1 MQMGQKLLALLGGDG
16 REIILA
22 KFLVDQGFAV
32 HLCGFENY
40 RPLPAPNFANPV
52 EAVQGTAAV
61 ILPMAGIREDLTPPS
76 PYSANPP
83 RITEA
88 VFAALP
94 PGVPVFV
101 GRANAALKRMAR
113 SVNLIEIADDDELA
127 ILNSIPTAEGA
138 LELAMAHTDFTLHG
152 SRVLVAGLGRCGLTL
167 ARMLRGI
174 GAEVTAAARNPADLA
189 RAYEMGLTIC
199 PFTRLRD
206 CVADVDLIFNTVPAP
221 VITGSILE
229 AAKRCRL
236 VVDIAS
242 GRGGTDFARAEELGI
257 KAILAPGLPGKAAPA
272 TAGKVLTQVY
282 PRLLRQYGLMEDEKN
297 EK

>member
-1 MQMGQKLLALLGGDG
+1 
-16 REIILA
+16 
-22 KFLVDQGFAV
+22 
-32 HLCGFENY
+32 
-40 RPLPAPNFANPV
+40 
-52 EAVQGTAAV
+52 
-61 ILPMAGIREDLTPPS
+61 
-76 PYSANPP
+76 
-83 RITEA
+83 
-88 VFAALP
+88 
-94 PGVPVFV
+94 
-101 GRANAALKRMAR
+101 MAR

-152 SRVLVAGLGRCGLTL
+152 SRVLVAGLGPVRADPG
-167 ARMLRGI
+167 ANAPGI

-242 GRGGTDFARAEELGI
+242 GWGRYGFC
-257 KAILAPGLPGKAAPA
+257 PG
-272 TAGKVLTQVY
+272 
-282 PRLLRQYGLMEDEKN
+282 
-297 EK
+297 